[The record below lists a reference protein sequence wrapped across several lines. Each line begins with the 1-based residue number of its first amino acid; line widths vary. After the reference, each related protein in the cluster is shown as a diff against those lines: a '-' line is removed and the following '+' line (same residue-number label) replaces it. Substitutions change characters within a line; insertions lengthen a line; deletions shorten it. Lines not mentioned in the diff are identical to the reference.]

1 MLWLFAAWIELSVK
15 LVVGTLATT
24 LVFCEYGSVVEL
36 RAVEI
41 PVGEIDCS
49 TGLACANN
57 RLWIMMAQAANK
69 RERHCSII
77 LTLFEVL
84 LGWSP

>member
-1 MLWLFAAWIELSVK
+1 MLWLFVAWIELSVK

-36 RAVEI
+36 RAVEM

-49 TGLACANN
+49 TGLACTKYWP
-57 RLWIMMAQAANK
+57 WIMMTQAVNK
-69 RERHCSII
+69 RERNCSFI